1 VSERLERAASKG
13 LLASSLAATGATI
26 GGLPGAVIGGITG
39 LIVGDGETVFTID
52 MIAIP
57 AFQAYMLDGTPSQI
71 VYIKAGETLLPTGG
85 NVRDVQEVLDAPPSN
100 RKPRKKLNA
109 YQRFSKRF
117 DFRKKRKNENQR
129 VYFSARSK
137 ALSKAWAKHKNQRL
151 AGRILGGKK

>member
-1 VSERLERAASKG
+1 MSDRIDRAVSKG
-13 LLASSLAATGATI
+13 LLASSLATTGAAI
-26 GGLPGAVIGGITG
+26 GGVPGAVIGGITG

-85 NVRDVQEVLDAPPSN
+85 NVTDVSEVIEAASPK
-100 RKPRKKLNA
+100 RKSRKKLNA
-109 YQRFSKRF
+109 YQRFSKKF
-117 DFRKKRKNENQR
+117 SFRAKRKNENQR

-137 ALSKAWAKHKNQRL
+137 ALSKAWAKHKK
-151 AGRILGGKK
+151 GGKK

>member
-1 VSERLERAASKG
+1 VSDRIDRAVSKG
-13 LLASSLAATGATI
+13 LLASSLATTGAAI
-26 GGLPGAVIGGITG
+26 GGVPGAVIGGITG

-85 NVRDVQEVLDAPPSN
+85 NVTDVSEVIEAASPK
-100 RKPRKKLNA
+100 RKYRKKLNA
-109 YQRFSKRF
+109 YQRFSKKF
-117 DFRKKRKNENQR
+117 SFRAKRKNENQR

-137 ALSKAWAKHKNQRL
+137 ALSKAWAKHKK
-151 AGRILGGKK
+151 GGKK

>member
-1 VSERLERAASKG
+1 MSDRVDRAVSKG
-13 LLASSLAATGATI
+13 LLASSLATTGAAI
-26 GGLPGAVIGGITG
+26 GGVPGAVIGGITG

-85 NVRDVQEVLDAPPSN
+85 NVTDVTEALHPAQAYAAMVK
-100 RKPRKKLNA
+100 KPRKKLNA
-109 YQRFSKRF
+109 YQRFSKKF
-117 DFRKKRKNENQR
+117 DFRAKRKNENQR

-137 ALSKAWAKHKNQRL
+137 ALSKAWAKHKK
-151 AGRILGGKK
+151 GGKK

>member
-1 VSERLERAASKG
+1 MSDRIDRAVSKG
-13 LLASSLAATGATI
+13 LLASSLATTGAAI
-26 GGLPGAVIGGITG
+26 GGVPGAVIGGITG

-85 NVRDVQEVLDAPPSN
+85 NVTDVSEVIEAASPK
-100 RKPRKKLNA
+100 RKSRKKLNA
-109 YQRFSKRF
+109 YQRFSKKF
-117 DFRKKRKNENQR
+117 SFRAKRKNENQR

-137 ALSKAWAKHKNQRL
+137 ALSKAWTKHKKT
-151 AGRILGGKK
+151 GGK

>member
-1 VSERLERAASKG
+1 MSDRIDRALSKG
-13 LLASSLAATGATI
+13 LLASSLATTGAAI

-85 NVRDVQEVLDAPPSN
+85 NVTDVSEVLESSSTR
-100 RKPRKKLNA
+100 RKPRKKLNP
-109 YQRFSKRF
+109 YQRFSKKF
-117 DFRKKRKNENQR
+117 DFRAKRKNENQR

-137 ALSKAWAKHKNQRL
+137 ALSKAWAKHKK
-151 AGRILGGKK
+151 GGKK